1 MSKVICIGECSLNMV
16 LSANGTPLGS
26 MPGGRIANAAVM
38 LANNGID
45 VIMAADTAADA
56 IGDAV
61 VNFIEAAGVDIKS
74 IDRFT
79 EGRTPLNVYVF
90 NTANAP
96 ALTRYESYPDNAF
109 DIIWPRIDP
118 GDIVVYGGF
127 YAIDARMRNNMVKLL
142 AYAAER
148 HAIMVYVAG
157 FPKEQEPRMTRIMPQ
172 IFENLEWANVVITR
186 SKDIELIFNN
196 ADATSCYTNHI
207 DFYCRSMINIDAN
220 NATISYHSGKEHSQR
235 EINKTVCYSTLWN
248 AGAIAGIVKAL
259 VCHSY
264 SADELERPGENMRNE
279 ILDNAIACANN
290 AVNNLNA
297 DWQFII

>member
-16 LSANGTPLGS
+16 LSASGMPQGS
-26 MPGGRIANAAVM
+26 MPGGRIANAAVI
-38 LANNGID
+38 LATDGID
-45 VIMAADTAADA
+45 VLMASDAAADP

-61 VNFIEAAGVDIKS
+61 VDFVASAGVDIRS

-79 EGRTPLNVYVF
+79 EGRTPMNVYV
-90 NTANAP
+90 NNAD
-96 ALTRYESYPDNAF
+96 AYTLTRYESYPETAF

-127 YAIDARMRNNMVKLL
+127 YAIDARMRSNMVKLL

-148 HAIMVYVAG
+148 HAIMVYVPG

-196 ADATSCYTNHI
+196 ADAASCYANHI
-207 DFYCRSMINIDAN
+207 DFYCRSMLNIDAAS
-220 NATISYHSGKEHSQR
+220 ATMTYNSGKETARRDIDQA
-235 EINKTVCYSTLWN
+235 VCYSTMWN
-248 AGAIAGIVKAL
+248 AGAIAGVVKAL
-259 VCHSY
+259 VKHSY
-264 SADELERPGENMRNE
+264 SADELERPSDNMRNE
-279 ILDNAIACANN
+279 ILDTAIACATT
-290 AVNNLNA
+290 AVNNLTA
-297 DWQFII
+297 DWQIII